1 MVFGMAS
8 ISEVEAIFLTAVVA
22 TIIALWGVIT
32 QRVVTRRGATL
43 DFLSGMDTDND
54 LITARAEFNKAAKQ
68 PGGLAVL
75 ADAAQR
81 DSDGAKAMR
90 LVLNQN
96 ERIAIG
102 IQFGI
107 LDREFVCRHGRGT
120 LLRDWSLA
128 APFIYKLRQEYQN
141 PALFHEFEDLARSLS
156 DKPMPSR
163 TAFWRLWF

>member
-1 MVFGMAS
+1 MAS
-8 ISEVEAIFLTAVVA
+8 VSETEAIFLTALVA
-22 TIIALWGVIT
+22 GALAIWGIIT
-32 QRVVTRRGATL
+32 QRVVSRRAATL
-43 DFLSGMDTDND
+43 EFLSRMDSDND
-54 LITARAEFNKAAKQ
+54 LITARSAFVKASRQ

-75 ADAAQR
+75 ADLDKR
-81 DSDGAKAMR
+81 DEEDARAVR
-90 LVLNQN
+90 LVLNEN

-128 APFIYKLRQEYQN
+128 APFVYKLRQEYQN
-141 PALFHEFEDLARSLS
+141 PALFHEFEDLARALS

-163 TAFWRLWF
+163 SAFWRLWF